1 MGDYPRGAAKIAGL
15 KPEHASENGH
25 EHSVTSLFM
34 NVFDILE
41 TIGRDDKP
49 QKRQLK
55 CPKRPPW
62 PNKLINKAMQ

>member
-1 MGDYPRGAAKIAGL
+1 MGDYPRGAAEIAGL

-25 EHSVTSLFM
+25 EH